1 MALQDS
7 GSIPPIVS
15 MSLLDINVELGESPT
30 ELIDF
35 LGAATSF
42 SGILDDGQVEILE
55 FYNKTFSV
63 GTGPY
68 GVRAL
73 HEFTFVEDV
82 QGGNVAGFSN
92 GELVSAAERSIT
104 DLTSPY
110 DTLIDET
117 DFVGFEVDDGQLT
130 NGDIIYENSTG
141 VQLTNLRPTADFPA
155 GTMFMLDNDADKIFQ
170 IDSSAV
176 VSNVTD
182 RTPVKPPT
190 PTGTAPSS
198 TQIDLSITNANTI
211 VTRTYQISRSLTS
224 GGTFS
229 GVGTV
234 SPSAKGNISNTSVTT
249 TYSDTGLS
257 AGTTYYYK
265 VRGHNTFAN
274 TLSDESAG
282 ITTAAAGTSISYSNV
297 TSIVG
302 LGTNDPPNELFYDS
316 TENATPMSV
325 SITNAVGT
333 TSISKSD
340 TITSTTTFAWST
352 SGDPN
357 PQGQIAGTSNGGS
370 GWVSSATGI
379 SGTPIYIRLRV
390 EEATR
395 DINESGTMT
404 ISTTNNSVTED
415 QACNI
420 SIGNFGAP

>member
-7 GSIPPIVS
+7 GSIPPTVS
-15 MSLLDINVELGESPT
+15 MSLLDINEELGESPT
-30 ELIDF
+30 QMIDF

-68 GVRAL
+68 GARAL
-73 HEFTFVEDV
+73 HEFTFVEDA
-82 QGGNVAGFSN
+82 QDGDVAGFSN
-92 GELVSAAERSIT
+92 GELVSAAERSTT

-110 DTLIDET
+110 DTLADES

-130 NGDIIYENSTG
+130 NGDKIYENSTG
-141 VQLTNLRPTADFPA
+141 VTLTNLRPGGDFPA

-182 RTPVKPPT
+182 RTPAKPPT

-234 SPSAKGNISNTSVTT
+234 SPSAKGNIGNTSVTT

-265 VRGHNTFAN
+265 VRGHNTFGN

-282 ITTAAAGTSISYSNV
+282 ITTAAAGTSWGTISDFDMH
-297 TSIVG
+297 
-302 LGTNDPPNELFYDS
+302 LGSSPPSSQTLESGEKTLTLTNGSGN
-316 TENATPMSV
+316 T
-325 SITNAVGT
+325 
-333 TSISKSD
+333 
-340 TITSTTTFAWST
+340 TITVNQPNNSNPPPTLEIKVGDSSGNYNLISSYTTTPAAIPSRTTYYMKFKLT
-352 SGDPN
+352 
-357 PQGQIAGTSNGGS
+357 QAGTKEN
-370 GWVSSATGI
+370 SAEDCQ
-379 SGTPIYIRLRV
+379 IRF
-390 EEATR
+390 
-395 DINESGTMT
+395 
-404 ISTTNNSVTED
+404 TNNSVNRD
-415 QACNI
+415 FNI
-420 SIGNFGAP
+420 NVQIGGLFP

>member
-7 GSIPPIVS
+7 GSGAKPAVS
-15 MSLLDINVELGESPT
+15 MSISDINVELGELENNP
-30 ELIDF
+30 ID
-35 LGAATSF
+35 LGTAASSF
-42 SGILDDGQVEILE
+42 SGILPGTIEMLE

-63 GTGPY
+63 GSGPY
-68 GVRAL
+68 GSRAL

-82 QGGNVAGFSN
+82 QGGQVDGFSN
-92 GELVSAAERSIT
+92 GELVSAAERSTT
-104 DLTSPY
+104 DLTSPF
-110 DTLIDET
+110 DTLADET
-117 DFVGFEVDDGQLT
+117 DFVGFEVDDGQLS
-130 NGDIIYENSTG
+130 NGDIIYEDSIGTT
-141 VQLTNLRPTADFPA
+141 LTNLRPTADFSS
-155 GTMFMLDNDADKIFQ
+155 GTRFMLDNDADKIFQ

-234 SPSAKGNISNTSVTT
+234 SPSAKGNIGNTSVTT

-265 VRGHNTFAN
+265 VRGHNTFGN

-282 ITTAAAGTSISYSNV
+282 ITTAAAGTSLSYSNV
-297 TSIVG
+297 ASIVG
-302 LGTNDPPNELFYDS
+302 LGTTSPPNEFFYDDGL
-316 TENATPMSV
+316 TAMSV
-325 SITNAVGT
+325 TITNGSGT

-357 PQGQIAGTSNGGS
+357 PPGQTAGTSNGGS

-379 SGTPIYIRLRV
+379 SGTTINIRLRV

-395 DINESGTMT
+395 TINESGTMT

-420 SIGNFGAP
+420 SISNF

>member
-7 GSIPPIVS
+7 GSGAKPAVS
-15 MSLLDINVELGESPT
+15 MSISDINVELGALENTP
-30 ELIDF
+30 ID
-35 LGAATSF
+35 LGTAASSF
-42 SGILDDGQVEILE
+42 SGILPGTIEMLE

-63 GTGPY
+63 GSGPY
-68 GVRAL
+68 GSRAL

-82 QGGNVAGFSN
+82 QGGQVEGFSN
-92 GELVSAAERSIT
+92 GELVSAAERSTT
-104 DLTSPY
+104 DLTSPF
-110 DTLIDET
+110 DTLADET
-117 DFVGFEVDDGQLT
+117 DFVGFEVDDGQLS

-141 VQLTNLRPTADFPA
+141 TQLTNLRPTADFSS
-155 GTMFMLDNDADKIFQ
+155 GTQFMLDNDADKIFQ

-224 GGTFS
+224 GGTFT

-234 SPSAKGNISNTSVTT
+234 SPSAKGNIGNTSVTT

-265 VRGHNTFAN
+265 VRGHNTFGN

-297 TSIVG
+297 ASIAG
-302 LGTNDPPNELFYDS
+302 LGTTSPPPEDFYDEVS
-316 TENATPMSV
+316 TPMSV
-325 SITNAVGT
+325 SITNGSGT

-340 TITSTTTFAWST
+340 NISSTTFFAWST
-352 SGDPN
+352 SGDPMDLSGT
-357 PQGQIAGTSNGGS
+357 PDTTATSNGGS
-370 GWVSSATGI
+370 GWVASATGI
-379 SGTPIYIRLRV
+379 SGNTIYIRLKV
-390 EEATR
+390 SEAVR
-395 DINESGTMT
+395 DINESGTIT

-420 SIGNFGAP
+420 SISNF